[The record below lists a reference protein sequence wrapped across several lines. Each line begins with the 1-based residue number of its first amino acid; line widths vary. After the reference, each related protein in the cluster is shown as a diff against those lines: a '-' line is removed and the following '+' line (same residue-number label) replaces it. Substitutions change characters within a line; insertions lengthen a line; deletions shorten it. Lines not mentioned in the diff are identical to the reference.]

1 MPYAA
6 RNGNFQDVA
15 FVLYH
20 TMRYG
25 YPQNL
30 LPNPIV
36 GVKRQEYLAL
46 TQLMMRIWITF
57 VNYADFHNHL
67 GGTYQFMLLYA
78 PLTDQPM

>member
-6 RNGNFQDVA
+6 SNGNFQDVSIL
-15 FVLYH
+15 LYH

-36 GVKRQEYLAL
+36 GVERQEYLAL
-46 TQLMMRIWITF
+46 TQLMMRI
-57 VNYADFHNHL
+57 
-67 GGTYQFMLLYA
+67 
-78 PLTDQPM
+78 